1 MIIDYSKESII
12 KISSALTNDCNACI
26 PTDTVYGLVARAS
39 SDKAIQNIFEL
50 KKRNLKSPLAML
62 CASIDQAKKY
72 IITSELFEKL
82 SILWPGALTLI
93 CRQNLDN
100 KFKLATSGLGTIGVR
115 IPNSETVSQIIE
127 LTGEPIFAT
136 SVNISGNKPIQD
148 PNEMNSLFENKIL
161 ILKSNLP
168 QQNHTPST
176 VIDISEN
183 NIKILRVGAVKEN
196 DIQAIIS

>member
-39 SDKAIQNIFEL
+39 SDKAIRNIFEL
-50 KKRNLKSPLAML
+50 KKRSLKSPLAML

-72 IITSELFEKL
+72 ITTSELFEKL

-93 CRQNLDN
+93 CKQNPDN
-100 KFKLATSGLGTIGVR
+100 KFQMATSGLGTIGVR

-161 ILKSNLP
+161 ILKSNL
-168 QQNHTPST
+168 QQQTPIPST

-183 NIKILRVGAVKEN
+183 NIKILRVGAVKEK